1 MSLKLRF
8 KFDGRCRVHPR
19 YNPERDGQSQ
29 HKDCPGCDSLWVIW
43 LYTKIARR
51 NAEAADGIMVSN
63 GGTFQAEPDASV
75 TEQDEPC
82 SAVDKTLPEPPLPT
96 DQV

>member
-8 KFDGRCRVHPR
+8 KFDGRCRLHPR

-51 NAEAADGIMVSN
+51 KAEKADGILVSN
-63 GGTFQAEPDASV
+63 SDTFQPESDASA
-75 TEQDEPC
+75 TEQPETVSPLDQ
-82 SAVDKTLPEPPLPT
+82 TLS
-96 DQV
+96 

>member
-19 YNPERDGQSQ
+19 YNPERDGQSDNR
-29 HKDCPGCDSLWVIW
+29 DCPGCDSLWVIW

-51 NAEAADGIMVSN
+51 KAETTDGILVSN
-63 GGTFQAEPDASV
+63 SGNVQPEQDASS
-75 TEQDEPC
+75 TEQDQPVSE
-82 SAVDKTLPEPPLPT
+82 VDKTLA
-96 DQV
+96 

>member
-19 YNPERDGQSQ
+19 YNPERDGHSQ
-29 HKDCPGCDSLWVIW
+29 HKACPGCDALWVIW

-51 NAEAADGIMVSN
+51 KAEEADGLLVSN
-63 GGTFQAEPDASV
+63 SVTFQQEQDASA
-75 TEQDEPC
+75 TEQDEPL
-82 SAVDKTLPEPPLPT
+82 SPVDNTLP
-96 DQV
+96 